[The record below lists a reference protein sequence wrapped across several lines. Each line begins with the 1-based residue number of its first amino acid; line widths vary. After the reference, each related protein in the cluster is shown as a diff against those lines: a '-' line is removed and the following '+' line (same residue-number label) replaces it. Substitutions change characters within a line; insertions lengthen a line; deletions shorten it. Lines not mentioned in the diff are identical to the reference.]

1 MSTETNKA
9 ICRQFLDEVLNQ
21 RRLDLIEEYVDE
33 NIVEYL
39 GYMAEVS
46 GIESVKAGL
55 QMGFDTFPDYQL
67 SVDDEIAE
75 GDKVVFRWTLRG
87 THEGEYL
94 GVPATGKKIEQI
106 GAAIYRMAN
115 ARIVELWFYPDNLGL
130 LQQFGAIPTPEAA

>member
-1 MSTETNKA
+1 MSTETSKA

-21 RRLDLIEEYVDE
+21 RRLDLIEEFVDE
-33 NIVEYL
+33 SIVQYF
-39 GYMAEVS
+39 GAMQVS
-46 GIESVKAGL
+46 GVENMKSGL
-55 QMGFDTFPDYQL
+55 QMGFDTFPDYL
-67 SVDDEIAE
+67 LTVDDEVAE